1 MPKGIRGLIHMK
13 HIYRVISPALL
24 VLMLVILLVQ
34 PLYAA
39 EPGEEKHVLILFS
52 EDKSHPAHEM
62 TERGIREV
70 FRSDKLFKVQLFTEY
85 LDVSRFGGISHART
99 MADYLR
105 RKYSGK
111 EIHAIIAVYPAAVE
125 FLLAERREL
134 FPEVPIIASEM
145 TNKGYAEK
153 LERSVARRFLTGTII
168 EADITDL
175 IDAALRM
182 RPKTKYVA
190 LVAGTAPN
198 DIFGDTAFRTAIRPY
213 SGRIDLID
221 LTKLSMEETLS
232 RVGSLP
238 PDTIVLYETIFM
250 DGDGKIFVPREALS
264 LISRASKVPVFGLY
278 ESYLGFG
285 IVGGRL
291 ASLEKHGK
299 EAAAM
304 ALRIMGGESPAAIP
318 FGGDQ
323 AYVSAYD
330 WRELKRWNI
339 PEPALLAGAEIL
351 YRTPSLWEKY
361 KLAIIGTVSL
371 IIVETCLILW
381 LLITILRRREAE
393 RSLRASEERYR
404 MLFESAPE
412 GIILI
417 GADGHVLKANSLQ
430 ASLYGYES
438 PWELEG
444 MSALLFV
451 AEKDR
456 DLAAQN
462 MRALLQ
468 GNELPDRIYTAVR
481 RDGSEFF
488 VEVTSVIIR
497 GSRREVQGYLCLT
510 RDISKSKEDEN
521 ERIQLRNELT
531 HLSRVMTMNELS
543 TSLAHEI
550 NQPLGAILN
559 NAEAAQL
566 LISRMKDAHDDISE
580 ILADI
585 IQDTKRA
592 GDVIRKIRG
601 IVKKSEAFFEPLS
614 MNDLIE
620 DVARLFHNYNR
631 MHDVSLLLEL
641 QPDLAQVRGDRVHL
655 QQVLVNIMTNAVE
668 AIRGCPSKTLTI
680 RSCMTVRDML
690 TVSVTDS
697 GTGIV
702 AEQKDRLFEAFY
714 TTKKDGLGMGLRI
727 CRSIIEEHGGRIW
740 AENSPAGGA
749 TFSFSLEAWRGEP
762 S

>member
-1 MPKGIRGLIHMK
+1 MK

-39 EPGEEKHVLILFS
+39 EPGEEKRVLILFS

-105 RKYSGK
+105 RKYSGV

-412 GIILI
+412 GIVLI
-417 GADGHVLKANSLQ
+417 GADGHVRNANSLQ

-438 PWELEG
+438 PRQLDG
-444 MSALLFV
+444 ISALLFV
-451 AEKDR
+451 SERDR
-456 DLAAQN
+456 ERAALN
-462 MRALLQ
+462 MRDLLQ
-468 GNELPDRIYTAVR
+468 GKELPDRIYTAVR
-481 RDGSEFF
+481 RDGTEFV

-497 GSRREVQGYLCLT
+497 GSRQEVQGYLCLT
-510 RDISKSKEDEN
+510 RDITKSKVDEG
-521 ERIQLRNELT
+521 ERAHLLHELA
-531 HLSRVMTMNELS
+531 HLSRIMTMNELS

-550 NQPLGAILN
+550 NQPLGAILR
-559 NAEAAQL
+559 NAEAAELFLQASSPDL
-566 LISRMKDAHDDISE
+566 EEVRA

-585 IQDTKRA
+585 RKDDQRA
-592 GDVIRKIRG
+592 GAVI
-601 IVKKSEAFFEPLS
+601 
-614 MNDLIE
+614 D
-620 DVARLFHNYNR
+620 R
-631 MHDVSLLLEL
+631 MRSLLKQREVEHTLLDLNLLAGEVITLVTPEANSRKVRLALEPVSSL
-641 QPDLAQVRGDRVHL
+641 PPVRGDRVQL
-655 QQVLVNIMTNAVE
+655 QQVLLNLLLNAMD
-668 AIRGCPSKTLTI
+668 AMNDSAPDGRRI
-680 RSCMTVRDML
+680 TVRVQARGSQVKIV
-690 TVSVTDS
+690 VSD
-697 GTGIV
+697 TGHGIPADKLSQV
-702 AEQKDRLFEAFY
+702 FKAFFS
-714 TTKKDGLGMGLRI
+714 TKPNGLGMGLAI
-727 CRSIIEEHGGRIW
+727 SHSIIEAHGGSIR
-740 AENSPAGGA
+740 AKNNEAGGA
-749 TFSFSLEAWRGEP
+749 TFTITLTAAEGDDAK
-762 S
+762 